1 MICKPFS
8 KVLFWVFVCVIWT
21 YALPSKAKQLHNQA
35 VIDAFYMEQ
44 DGEPLWLRGTRLN
57 KAGKTLHKALQNA
70 WHHGLNPNSYNVAT
84 IDLLISHDEYGDR
97 SSEELALKLEVLL
110 TDGYVR
116 YVQDLSGMRVNA
128 YELGLRQKDW
138 LQRISAQDA
147 LALLPEDLDDIDEFL
162 ERRGP
167 QTATYQKLKAELISL
182 VDNSDEN
189 LTEFEPISIRR
200 TLYPGRKD
208 DNVPALRLRLGGQEP
223 SQEELYL
230 YDSLLVQAVE
240 AFQAEHGLKPDGI
253 VGKQTLHALNHGKE
267 DKITQLIVN
276 MERLR
281 WVPDEKPERFVVV
294 NIPSARLWAI
304 DNGSVAF
311 TMPVIVGR
319 KKRPTLSFVTKI
331 HGVRFNPTW
340 TVPPTI
346 KEEDILPSL
355 LENPSYLA
363 DKGMELFDG
372 YGRDAPTLDPMV
384 VDWASLSKQEL
395 NNLNMVQVPGAH
407 NPLGLIRI
415 LMPNEHNIYLHD
427 TNNKSLFYKADRAQS
442 SGCVRMQDPER
453 MAQFALKNR
462 KGWANGDLKKIIASK
477 KMTDLYTND
486 HVTVYL
492 LYYTVWLGEAGQIIY
507 GRDIYNNDQ
516 RLLESLKKLDGVP
529 IIGDNGIILSTSA
542 D

>member
-1 MICKPFS
+1 MG
-8 KVLFWVFVCVIWT
+8 LVCVIWA
-21 YALPSKAKQLHNQA
+21 YAQPSMAKQLHNQA

-44 DGEPLWLRGTRLN
+44 DGEPLWLRGTKLN
-57 KAGKTLHKALQNA
+57 KAGKTLHQALQNA

-116 YVQDLSGMRVNA
+116 YAQDLSGMRVNA

-147 LALLPEDLDDIDEFL
+147 LALLPEDLDDIDMFL
-162 ERRGP
+162 ERQGP
-167 QTATYQKLKAELISL
+167 QTATYQTLKAELISL

-189 LTEFEPISIRR
+189 LTDFDPISIRR

-208 DNVPALRLRLGGQEP
+208 NNVPALRLRLGVQEP
-223 SQEELYL
+223 SQEELYI
-230 YDSLLVQAVE
+230 YDPLLVQAVE
-240 AFQAEHGLKPDGI
+240 KFQAEHGLKPDGI
-253 VGKQTLHALNHGKE
+253 VGKQTLHALNHGKD

-304 DNGSVAF
+304 ENGSVAF

-355 LENPSYLA
+355 LENPAYLA

-462 KGWANGDLKKIIASK
+462 KGWADGDLKKIIASK

-492 LYYTVWLGEAGQIIY
+492 LYYTVWLGESGQIIY
-507 GRDIYNNDQ
+507 GRDIYDDDQ
-516 RLLESLKKLDGVP
+516 RLLESLKKLDGIP
-529 IIGDNGIILSTSA
+529 IIRDNGIILSTSA